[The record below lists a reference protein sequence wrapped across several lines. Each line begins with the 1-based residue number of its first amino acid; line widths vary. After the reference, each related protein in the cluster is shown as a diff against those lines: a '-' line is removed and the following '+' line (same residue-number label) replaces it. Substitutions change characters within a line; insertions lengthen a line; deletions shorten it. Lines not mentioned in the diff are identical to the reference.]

1 MTKISLLRLTNIG
14 NQLAKASLVAAVGQ
28 RLIPLFTCVLLVLT
42 SSVQAQVTGTVFRD
56 YNANG
61 TYQSIPLSG
70 TYSYGE
76 PGVAGITVVAT
87 TSTTSFTTTS
97 SSTGSYTFT
106 NAQLPS
112 GTAVR
117 LQFSGFSA
125 TNFDFDGGQLATGGT
140 TTSIQFVTAGT
151 STTANFG
158 FNYPG
163 DYCQTFA
170 QTTVVTSCFNA
181 SAVLTDGAIVEFAPS
196 EISDPARPFVN
207 GVTTISAQFSLA
219 PTMTKRVLANQAQVG
234 TVNGFAY
241 HRRSKILFA
250 AAFARTASP
259 VRNGLGAIYAINL
272 SSPTPTTAVFATVA
286 NVGALIGGVVSQ
298 TNVGKVGL
306 GNIALSEDER
316 TLYAIN
322 LNARTLVSIP
332 LGAGTPTAG
341 TATTVAI
348 PGPADCT
355 VDYRPFA
362 IRVHR
367 GKIYIGITCGS
378 GTEANLKGYVY
389 EYNGSTFTT
398 VLTIPFTYPRADDGV
413 SETNSSDANYYGF
426 NTYPT
431 YIRNNMGWVDWN
443 TYPVLDEFP
452 TGPSTA
458 STTGAGPRAKTQPW
472 LTDIAFDGSDMILG
486 VRSRLADAVNLSTWV
501 VGGDILRACSV
512 TPGSWTLESNGVCG
526 GVRSFVGTAPPT
538 TDPYTTSQRVQ
549 GNSRGPGGYEYYWG
563 DDGFEGEASQGSVL
577 QLPGSPNVI
586 VTQVDVVG
594 HTGQVGVMSMSNKEG
609 RVTAAGNVFY
619 GYNTDGT
626 SSNNI
631 GKSNGLG
638 GLEATCNPAP
648 IEIGNRAWIDT
659 DKDGIQDPGE
669 LPLAGLVVQ
678 LFAPNGTTPLAT
690 TVTDNNGL
698 YVFRSTS
705 TTALTY
711 NTAYQIRIPASQTAL
726 TGYAFTVQNQG
737 TNDLIDSDFVPGT
750 TTATLSLTTGGIG
763 QNNFT
768 FDIGIIPCSFT
779 AITRASSSNVCVNQ
793 SILLTTQVSPSGSY
807 TYSVAAPAGVIVTGG
822 NTATA
827 TVSNLTTGVNN
838 FTVTILNGPTCF
850 TTNVVSVTASATPLI
865 TLTASQSAVCLGQ
878 PVTLAVSG
886 VPLGGVVTY
895 GTLGPLGTLLSP
907 TTSPVFSPTATT
919 TYTASVSVL
928 GIGGLTTILTSC
940 PLTVSVNQPPVL
952 LPISLSLC
960 AGTVVNLNSLS
971 GLSGLTNV
979 FRTGLVTG
987 LGTQVSSP
995 TTVTIATGTNQF
1007 NVVSTNPAG
1016 CTATAPI
1023 SITGVAVPALSPI
1036 SLSLCAGSVMN
1047 LNSLTG
1053 LSGLTNVF
1061 RTGSLLGSGTLV
1073 GSPTAVT
1080 IGTGVNLFNVVS
1092 TNPAGCTA
1100 ATPISVTGVA
1110 VPTLSP
1116 ISLSLC
1122 AGTVLNLTSL
1132 SGLSG
1137 LTNVFRT
1144 GSLLGSGTLVTSPT
1158 TVTISSGVNLF
1169 NVVSTNPAGCTAAAP
1184 ISITGVAVPALSPIS
1199 LSLCAGSVMNLNSL
1213 TGLSGLTNVFRTGS
1227 LLGSGTLVSSP
1238 TAVTISTGANLFNVV
1253 STNPSGCT
1261 AATPISVT
1269 GVAIPVLSP
1278 INLSLC
1284 VGTTLDLTSLS
1295 GLSGLTNVFRTGS
1308 LLGLGTL
1315 VTSPTMVT
1323 VGTGV
1328 NLFNVVSTNPSG
1340 CTAATRI
1347 NVTGIALPALSPS
1360 SLSLCAG
1367 VSLDLTTLIGASGL
1381 TNVFRTGSLLG
1392 QGSLISTPTAVTIA
1406 AGENLFNV
1414 VSTGTFGCTAAAP
1427 ISVTG
1432 VDVPVTSPINLSL
1445 CADIGTPVNLSAILA
1460 SNGSVLGLT
1469 SIFRLGGIDGSVIAN
1484 PENVSLAVGSNLFNV
1499 VSTNPTGC
1507 TIITPIQVTL
1517 EVKPVLS
1524 IAATIQSQT
1533 VCEGATPLPI
1543 TATVI
1548 SGTVA
1553 SSAFYGPLVDIAS
1566 PLGTA
1571 IGTGLSYTPTSAQLP
1586 APGET
1591 VYFALVADSSSSCS
1605 DVVYVALTTAPLPT
1619 VTTTS
1624 LSICLGESVDLRT
1637 RVTTEAGATSAFFT
1651 TFSNAQSLLSPLTS
1665 TTVTPTLTTPYFTRV
1680 TSLLTGCFS
1689 IEPIQVTVKPKPDLV
1704 ASQTLVCGPLGQ
1716 APTSATLTASPT
1728 GGTWSNTPGNPSL
1741 ASFTTNAA
1749 STTVGGL
1756 VAGTYQFDYTAD
1768 GCTAT
1773 TSVVVPTCEIVC
1785 AITLTANAASSTVAE
1800 GQPAYLSA
1808 TVAPAGS
1815 YTYVWSAPAGV
1826 TITSTN
1832 SATATTA
1839 GLASG
1844 IYTFTVTA
1852 TNEVACTQVATV
1864 CVTVP
1869 FTVCAGSDYAF
1880 SLTTVAG
1887 FNTYQWQYTAPGS
1900 ATSTVVQSSSA
1911 NSYIATQAGEYRVVI
1926 LDNAGSSCPGN
1937 SCCPLIIVERSAPV
1951 SLSVTA
1957 LAATCSSTAPAAQNN
1972 AQLVLAAPVV
1982 SGATYNISPGATFSA
1997 ANALF
2002 ATNQSLAG
2010 LTTGSVLQA
2019 DLVNPATATGDTY
2032 TVRVFT
2038 AEGCFA
2044 DTVVTIPRTD
2054 CDCPPVKC
2062 VPFMVRKVAT
2072 NR

>member
-61 TYQSIPLSG
+61 TYQSVPLSG

-669 LPLAGLVVQ
+669 LPLAGLIVQ

-768 FDIGIIPCSFT
+768 YDIGIIPCSFT

-1036 SLSLCAGSVMN
+1036 SLSLCASSV
-1047 LNSLTG
+1047 L
-1053 LSGLTNVF
+1053 
-1061 RTGSLLGSGTLV
+1061 
-1073 GSPTAVT
+1073 
-1080 IGTGVNLFNVVS
+1080 
-1092 TNPAGCTA
+1092 
-1100 ATPISVTGVA
+1100 
-1110 VPTLSP
+1110 
-1116 ISLSLC
+1116 
-1122 AGTVLNLTSL
+1122 
-1132 SGLSG
+1132 
-1137 LTNVFRT
+1137 
-1144 GSLLGSGTLVTSPT
+1144 
-1158 TVTISSGVNLF
+1158 
-1169 NVVSTNPAGCTAAAP
+1169 
-1184 ISITGVAVPALSPIS
+1184 
-1199 LSLCAGSVMNLNSL
+1199 NLNSL

-1295 GLSGLTNVFRTGS
+1295 GLSGLTNVFKTGS
-1308 LLGLGTL
+1308 LLGAGTL

-1460 SNGSVLGLT
+1460 SNGSVSGLT
-1469 SIFRLGGIDGSVIAN
+1469 SIFRLGGIDGPVIAN

-1553 SSAFYGPLVDIAS
+1553 SSAFYGPLVDISS

-1591 VYFALVADSSSSCS
+1591 VYFALVANSSSSCS

-1651 TFSNAQSLLSPLTS
+1651 TLSNAQSLLSPLTS

-1689 IEPIQVTVKPKPDLV
+1689 IEQIQVTVKPKPDLV
-1704 ASQTLVCGPLGQ
+1704 ASQALVCGPLGQ

-1826 TITSTN
+1826 TITPTN

-1926 LDNAGSSCPGN
+1926 LDDAGSSCPGN
-1937 SCCPLIIVERSAPV
+1937 SCCPLIIVERPAPV

-2062 VPFMVRKVAT
+2062 VPFMVRKLAT